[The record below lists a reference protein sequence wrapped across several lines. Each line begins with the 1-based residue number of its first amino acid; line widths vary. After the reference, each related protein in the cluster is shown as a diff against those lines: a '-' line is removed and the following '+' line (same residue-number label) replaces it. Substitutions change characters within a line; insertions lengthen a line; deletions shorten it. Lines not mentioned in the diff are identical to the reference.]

1 MKLKYILISTLLSAA
16 LSAQTQKD
24 SIRNVEQ
31 INLLVKKKLIE
42 RKADRLIFN
51 VEASVASQGMDAT
64 ETLANVPMLK
74 VDENM
79 GSISITGKSTVSVM
93 INGRM
98 LNLSGNAL
106 LNYLK
111 SIRSENISKIEVIT
125 TPPSKYEAQGNSGLI
140 NIILKKNPNLGF
152 SGNINSN
159 LIQRSYS
166 GFSSNGSLNYQTEKF
181 SSSLK
186 LTYYDSAK
194 RTDENYTIIG
204 ASQNYSNSIRK
215 DMWKELTPTLN
226 LSYKISKNAEIGM
239 EYIYAH
245 QKSGMDIVNTTK
257 NIASNLDEEDLL
269 THTFHREKLPT
280 HTLSAYYDL
289 KLDSLG
295 KKLSIAGNFYK
306 NDSDTEVNFS
316 TLKSSDHSTQDV
328 KTVSLISPQIF
339 SAQAD
344 LELPFS
350 FGTIETGVKFN
361 QFKNSSNIQ
370 YFNLDGGQYIPDLS
384 RANVFTY
391 QEENYAAYFSYAKTF
406 GEHWETKA
414 GIRYENTH
422 AESFT
427 PTSNS
432 GNKYN
437 YGQWFP
443 SAYVSYK
450 EDKNV
455 FSLSYSRRINRPSM
469 SNLNPFRWYENP
481 YSYSSGNPLLT
492 PAYINN
498 LELGYTLNNKFSAS
512 VYYLR
517 MKNGFGQISYID
529 ELSQTSTYLN
539 YYNNNFF
546 GLNASYTDI
555 FFKFWETNLS
565 LNASLQNS
573 SVFNIQAQT
582 QKGSSFSYSINNT
595 FTLNKNK
602 TLVFFLNY
610 SHSLAYKNVNS
621 YFQAF
626 PELTS
631 GLKVSLME
639 KKLQINA
646 TITNI
651 FAQRYRGELYFSD
664 NTQYMNNYWDGRSF
678 RLSVNYTFGSGKK
691 KISKK
696 NINFEEKERAQ

>member
-1 MKLKYILISTLLSAA
+1 MKLKYIFIGSLLSAT
-16 LSAQTQKD
+16 LSAQIQKD
-24 SIRNVEQ
+24 SIRQVEQ
-31 INLLVKKKLIE
+31 INLLVKKKLLE

-79 GSISITGKSTVSVM
+79 GSISITGKSNVSVM

-159 LIQRSYS
+159 LIQRTYS

-186 LTYYDSAK
+186 LMYYDSAK
-194 RTDENYTIIG
+194 RTDENYNILG
-204 ASQNYSNSIRK
+204 ASRNYSNSLRR

-257 NIASNLDEEDLL
+257 NIASNLDEENLL
-269 THTFHREKLPT
+269 TNTFHREKLPT

-306 NDSDTEVNFS
+306 NNSDTEVNFS
-316 TLKSSDHSTQDV
+316 TLTSSDQSVQDV
-328 KTVSLISPQIF
+328 KTTSLISPQIF
-339 SAQAD
+339 SVQAD

-361 QFKNSSNIQ
+361 QFKNSSDIK
-370 YFNLDGGQYIPDLS
+370 YFNLVGGQYIPDLS
-384 RANVFTY
+384 RANLFMY
-391 QEENYAAYFSYAKTF
+391 QEENYATYFSYAKTF

-414 GIRYENTH
+414 GLRYEHTN
-422 AESFT
+422 AESST
-427 PTSNS
+427 PSSNS
-432 GNKYN
+432 ENKYN

-455 FSLSYSRRINRPSM
+455 FSFSYSRRINRPSM
-469 SNLNPFRWYENP
+469 GNLNPFRWYSNP

-498 LELGYTLNNKFSAS
+498 WELGYTFNNKFSTS

-517 MKNGFGQISYID
+517 MKNAFGQISTID
-529 ELSQTSTYLN
+529 DISQISTYLN
-539 YYNNNFF
+539 YYNNNFWGF
-546 GLNASYTDI
+546 NASYTDT
-555 FFKFWETNLS
+555 FFKFWETS
-565 LNASLQNS
+565 ISMNASLQNS
-573 SVFNIQAQT
+573 SVFNVDAET

-595 FTLNKNK
+595 FTLNKSK
-602 TLVFFLNY
+602 TLVFFMNY

-621 YFQAF
+621 YFHAF

-646 TITNI
+646 TATNI

-678 RLSVNYTFGSGKK
+678 RLSVNYTFGSSKK